1 MAGSEQDDPY
11 DWDAERLAIEFSSPR
26 LLSVLTPGRKLPDLA
41 SLAAKIREIELD
53 GQTLLTYQDELGI
66 SALWT
71 DLEIRKPPHKVSV
84 NELIRYL
91 KRHSPKYNKFKAR
104 LDDPSQSTV
113 EKDPDSSGP
122 VAPPPDGRGTEL
134 AIDDKTSD
142 IPRRDSAITDAPN
155 GTEKIPQMQESVP
168 ATHMG
173 AVHFGP
179 ADSLMD
185 TVFFEPQIASPEP
198 EKPDDPER
206 PARQETPRR
215 PGEPEETGEPAP
227 KKRKI
232 VPTVISSTTVHR
244 QPAFISSDADNL
256 LLGTTGD
263 ILERTSGSSGYLG
276 PHALRPDSITNPI
289 FDPLVDN
296 DDREFAWVNRRPRLP
311 GRSVQVCRKMKR
323 FLRDGPFTTDFSGSD
338 ASDPALPVFGES
350 GDEDEADSVTWEE
363 YQEEEQER
371 LAKAERAKARKSG
384 HLSEEK
390 VREVVQQAIETLK
403 ADWIENKKPRKDRE
417 AWGKWRKAQLQNNRH
432 ALIRSEQ
439 KWRSKLERRIEDV
452 TAEIVKT
459 PWTST
464 DGLEHKARSWLD
476 GSITDHMDSQWLIDV
491 LQSPVPPTKPSK
503 LPKLKAKPKQKPVDL
518 GEDEEILTDDDFV
531 VEDDDYDPEP
541 MDIDPS
547 PLPEDQIAVSNG
559 QARAATPAELDV
571 TERSETL
578 DQQPTIKLENALCN
592 TPRKVGAPGEIISI
606 QDSPVKALEHVPDL
620 LDIEAVAQVGAE
632 YWAKTY
638 DEKRLIVAI
647 LFDKS
652 PEWRAGVFR
661 LISDDKPDVLW
672 DNKVE
677 PAILG
682 VESALRNK
690 AAPVVDATI
699 FGLTKLFNAFCSRTH
714 TRMNKEQL
722 PLVTWQKTRGKRS
735 QFPEFCDLI
744 KMLMPKFLPPTPEM
758 APSTS
763 PGLAEHDP
771 TEPSGVV
778 SGSPSDED
786 AESSSDSSDNLM
798 TFRKKKKKKKKRCDE
813 KARDLQETTKLQA
826 IEFDKR
832 RKLLQTHLAQTGS
845 VPSDKSRLIVNLTK
859 ESDDQALIYIN
870 EDIGRKIKDH
880 QLDGVRF
887 LWNHLVLSNARSGGG
902 LLAHAMGLG
911 KTMQVIT
918 LLVVIAES
926 ARSPDPS
933 VRSQIPVELR
943 ESKTL
948 IVSPAGLLENWVDE
962 ILSWAPL
969 NLLGELFKL
978 SADLGEK
985 LRPDMIRQWASKG
998 GLLVIGIELFTT
1010 IVQDGDE
1017 VAELLVKSPSIVV
1030 CDEAHILKNPTSQR
1044 HKAAQE
1050 FKTKHRI
1057 ALTGSPLTKDIQDYY
1072 YMINWIAPGYL
1083 ADHAEFKQRF
1093 EDPIKLGLFADS
1105 DQAAKRRARKQLHVL
1120 KGLVEPKVHR
1130 RDTDILRAELPTKQ
1144 EFILHLPLTPIQMR
1158 VYEAYLDALNSPW
1171 GATSFQTQT
1180 GIWSLVANLT
1190 RLLAHPYIFKVH
1202 METKIKEKKEKKKI
1216 DVAVA
1221 DDIPEKSQSEIR
1233 ALLRDRSIQDLEN
1246 SNKILVLL
1254 KILDECKRI
1263 GDKVLVFSQS
1273 IDTLNYLQSIFATQK
1288 RVFQRLDGSTKVADR
1303 QNAIKKFN
1311 TDKDI
1316 EVYLISTRAGGVGF
1330 NIYGANRVV
1339 IFDTRYTPS
1348 DEKQAIGRAYRI
1360 GQTKPVT
1367 VYWLTTGGTYEDA
1380 IRNTSVFKTQ
1390 LASRIVDKKN
1400 PNPKSNRAHEFRKR
1414 PTIPD
1419 KKDVS
1424 SVRQLDKVLDVLLNT
1439 YADENDEDC
1448 LIRSVTRT
1456 ETFEEEENFE
1466 LTAEDQLEAEKDLET
1481 ERLRVTN
1488 PEEYKRRE
1496 QEKWAALAQLASP
1509 SLPCESITETPH
1521 QQLLAHEGVTE
1532 PRKRLIKVQVPLHM
1546 RDQQPRVNPHSVA
1559 QLDGTSSPGPAVAG
1573 DGDGQ
1578 TRASTANG
1586 NTVPEILSDIR
1597 PGRAPVPGIKPL
1609 GSLVG
1614 SNRVFASKTPS
1625 SVPGLS
1631 KSPTTDFNRTLQPQP
1646 KPVPSA
1652 SSSGQTP
1659 ATKPLE
1665 PILGKGTR
1673 YKEPSRNTAQMPSLE
1688 KAILEKEVH
1697 LLESLTRRADEL
1709 RQNGRK
1715 PPWKPEDVV
1724 AAVNKTLNKRGINA
1738 LPKLD
1743 KLQNLV
1749 KYIQDNPRFADGILS
1764 YHLQVRTVIDMDRSR
1779 LEKKSTEYRAMSEPD
1794 FLAQVWKA
1802 QGKPDVGNT
1811 SQPFRMV
1818 QPVAN
1823 GVNQI

>member
-26 LLSVLTPGRKLPDLA
+26 LLSVLTPGRKLPDLE
-41 SLAAKIREIELD
+41 SLAAKIREMELD

-71 DLEIRKPPHKVSV
+71 DLEIRKPPHKVSM

-91 KRHSPKYNKFKAR
+91 KRHSPKYNDFKAR

-113 EKDPDSSGP
+113 EKDPGSSGP
-122 VAPPPDGRGTEL
+122 VAPPADGRGTEL
-134 AIDDKTSD
+134 AIDDKTSG
-142 IPRRDSAITDAPN
+142 IPPF
-155 GTEKIPQMQESVP
+155 
-168 ATHMG
+168 
-173 AVHFGP
+173 HFGP
-179 ADSLMD
+179 VSSLMD
-185 TVFFEPQIASPEP
+185 VDLFEPQIASPEP

-206 PARQETPRR
+206 PARQETTKR

-232 VPTVISSTTVHR
+232 VPMVISSTTVHR
-244 QPAFISSDADNL
+244 QPAFMSSDADNL

-296 DDREFAWVNRRPRLP
+296 EDREFAWVNRRPRLP
-311 GRSVQVCRKMKR
+311 GRSMQVCRKMKR

-350 GDEDEADSVTWEE
+350 DDEDEADSVTWEE
-363 YQEEEQER
+363 YQKEEQER
-371 LAKAERAKARKSG
+371 LEKAERAKARKSG
-384 HLSEEK
+384 HLSEEQ

-439 KWRSKLERRIEDV
+439 KWRSNLERRIEDV

-459 PWTST
+459 RWTST
-464 DGLEHKARSWLD
+464 DGLEHKARSYLD
-476 GSITDHMDSQWLIDV
+476 GTITDHMDSQWLIDV

-503 LPKLKAKPKQKPVDL
+503 LPKLQAKPKQKPVDL

-531 VEDDDYDPEP
+531 VEDDDYDPDP
-541 MDIDPS
+541 MDTYPS
-547 PLPEDQIAVSNG
+547 PFPEEHIAVSNG
-559 QARAATPAELDV
+559 QDRAATPAEPDV
-571 TERSETL
+571 TERSDTL
-578 DQQPTIKLENALCN
+578 DQQPTIKLENPLCN

-606 QDSPVKALEHVPDL
+606 QDSPVKALKHVPDL

-632 YWAKTY
+632 YWARTN
-638 DEKRLIVAI
+638 DQKRLMVAI

-661 LISDDKPDVLW
+661 LINDYKPDVLW

-682 VESALRNK
+682 VESALRIK

-699 FGLTKLFNAFCSRTH
+699 FDLTKLFNAFCYSTR
-714 TRMNKEQL
+714 TRMDKEQL

-744 KMLMPKFLPPTPEM
+744 KMLMPKFLSPTPEM

-771 TEPSGVV
+771 TEASGDM

-786 AESSSDSSDNLM
+786 PESSSDSSDNLM
-798 TFRKKKKKKKKRCDE
+798 TFRKKKKKKRCDE

-859 ESDDQALIYIN
+859 ESDNQALIYIN
-870 EDIGRKIKDH
+870 EDIGGKIKDH

-962 ILSWAPL
+962 ILSWAPP

-1017 VAELLVKSPSIVV
+1017 VAELLVNSPSIVV

-1144 EFILHLPLTPIQMR
+1144 EFILHLPLTHIQKR
-1158 VYEAYLDALNSPW
+1158 VYEAYLDALDSPW
-1171 GATSFQTQT
+1171 GATSFRTQT

-1190 RLLAHPYIFKVH
+1190 RLLAHPYIFRVH
-1202 METKIKEKKEKKKI
+1202 MDTKIKEKKEKKKI
-1216 DVAVA
+1216 DVAE
-1221 DDIPEKSQSEIR
+1221 DIPEKSQSEIR
-1233 ALLRDRSIQDLEN
+1233 ALLRDRSIEDLDK

-1273 IDTLNYLQSIFATQK
+1273 IDTLNYLQRIFTFQK

-1439 YADENDEDC
+1439 YADENDEEC

-1496 QEKWAALAQLASP
+1496 QEKWAKLRAESGPAAAQLASP
-1509 SLPCESITETPH
+1509 STASLPCESITETPH

-1532 PRKRLIKVQVPLHM
+1532 PRRRLIKVQVPLHM
-1546 RDQQPRVNPHSVA
+1546 RDQQPRVNPHS
-1559 QLDGTSSPGPAVAG
+1559 
-1573 DGDGQ
+1573 

-1586 NTVPEILSDIR
+1586 NTVPEILPDIR
-1597 PGRAPVPGIKPL
+1597 PGRAPAPTTAPSSQVSGIKPL

-1631 KSPTTDFNRTLQPQP
+1631 KSPTTDFNRTLPPQP
-1646 KPVPSA
+1646 NPVPSA

-1673 YKEPSRNTAQMPSLE
+1673 YKESSRKTAQVPFLE

-1709 RQNGRK
+1709 RQHGRI

-1724 AAVNKTLNKRGINA
+1724 AAINKSLNKRGINA
-1738 LPKLD
+1738 LPRLD

-1764 YHLQVRTVIDMDRSR
+1764 YHLQIRTIIDMDRTR
-1779 LEKKSTEYRAMSEPD
+1779 LEKKSTEYRLMSEPD
-1794 FLAQVWKA
+1794 FLAEVWKV
-1802 QGKPDVGNT
+1802 QGKPDVGDT

-1818 QPVAN
+1818 QPIAN
-1823 GVNQI
+1823 GTNQM

>member
-26 LLSVLTPGRKLPDLA
+26 LPSVLTPGRKLPDLA

-91 KRHSPKYNKFKAR
+91 KRHSPKYNRFKAR

-113 EKDPDSSGP
+113 EKGPDSSGP

-142 IPRRDSAITDAPN
+142 IPRQDSPNTDAPN
-155 GTEKIPQMQESVP
+155 GTEKSPQMQEFVP
-168 ATHMG
+168 ATDMG
-173 AVHFGP
+173 AVHIGP

-185 TVFFEPQIASPEP
+185 T
-198 EKPDDPER
+198 
-206 PARQETPRR
+206 TPRR
-215 PGEPEETGEPAP
+215 PEPEETGEPAP

-503 LPKLKAKPKQKPVDL
+503 LPKLTAKPKPKPMDL

-547 PLPEDQIAVSNG
+547 PLPEDRIAVSNG
-559 QARAATPAELDV
+559 QDRAATPAEPDV

-578 DQQPTIKLENALCN
+578 DQQPPIKLENALCN
-592 TPRKVGAPGEIISI
+592 TPRKVGAPGKIISI
-606 QDSPVKALEHVPDL
+606 QDSPVKALERMPDL
-620 LDIEAVAQVGAE
+620 LDVEAVAQAGAE

-638 DEKRLIVAI
+638 DQKRLIVAI

-699 FGLTKLFNAFCSRTH
+699 FDLTKLFNAFCSRTH

-763 PGLAEHDP
+763 PGLAEHDA
-771 TEPSGVV
+771 TEASGDM

-786 AESSSDSSDNLM
+786 AVSSSDSSDNLM
-798 TFRKKKKKKKKRCDE
+798 TFRKKKKKKKKKKRCDE
-813 KARDLQETTKLQA
+813 KARDLQKTTKLQA

-832 RKLLQTHLAQTGS
+832 QKLLQTHLAQTGS

-962 ILSWAPL
+962 ILSWAPP
-969 NLLGELFKL
+969 NILGELFKL

-998 GLLVIGIELFTT
+998 GLLVIGIELFTA
-1010 IVQDGDE
+1010 IVQDGGE
-1017 VAELLVKSPSIVV
+1017 VAELLVNSASIVV
-1030 CDEAHILKNPTSQR
+1030 CDEAHMLKNPDSQR
-1044 HKAAQE
+1044 HKAAKE

-1105 DQAAKRRARKQLHVL
+1105 DQAAKRRARKQLLVL
-1120 KGLVEPKVHR
+1120 KGLVESKVHR

-1171 GATSFQTQT
+1171 GASFSTQA

-1216 DVAVA
+1216 EVQDN
-1221 DDIPEKSQSEIR
+1221 IPEKSQSEIR
-1233 ALLRDRSIQDLEN
+1233 ALLRDRSIQDLDN
-1246 SNKILVLL
+1246 SSKILVLL

-1380 IRNTSVFKTQ
+1380 IRNNSVFKTQ

-1400 PNPKSNRAHEFRKR
+1400 PNPKSNRAHEFRAK

-1439 YADENDEDC
+1439 YADENDEEC
-1448 LIRSVTRT
+1448 LIRFVTRT

-1509 SLPCESITETPH
+1509 SLPCEFITETPH
-1521 QQLLAHEGVTE
+1521 QQLLAHQGVTG

-1546 RDQQPRVNPHSVA
+1546 RDQQPR
-1559 QLDGTSSPGPAVAG
+1559 
-1573 DGDGQ
+1573 

-1586 NTVPEILSDIR
+1586 NTVPEILPDIS
-1597 PGRAPVPGIKPL
+1597 PGRAPPPTDANSSQVPGITPL

-1631 KSPTTDFNRTLQPQP
+1631 KSPTTDFNRTLPPQP

-1724 AAVNKTLNKRGINA
+1724 ATVNKTLNKRGINA

-1764 YHLQVRTVIDMDRSR
+1764 YHLQIRAVIDMDRTR
-1779 LEKKSTEYRAMSEPD
+1779 LEKKSTEYRAMSESD
-1794 FLAQVWKA
+1794 FLAQVWKV